1 MNNFLTTLIA
11 LILIS
16 ITCEATQTSPS
27 SLEKCP
33 KRIENIEKSKPFVEA
48 PQEKTSLEMAKESCL
63 DNNAQGCIDHGYLL
77 IQKDNYD
84 DAIISFNK
92 AFFLGF
98 EDEGLRGK
106 YYIKCLGKDPEGC
119 YLFGYMAENG
129 KGGEQNATLAQN
141 AYAFNLKK

>member
-11 LILIS
+11 LALIS
-16 ITCEATQTSPS
+16 VTCEATQNSPS

-33 KRIENIEKSKPFVEA
+33 KRIENIEKSEPFVEA
-48 PQEKTSLEMAKESCL
+48 PQEKTSFELAKKSCL

-77 IQKDNYD
+77 IKKDHYD
-84 DAIISFNK
+84 DAIVSFNK

-98 EDEGLRGK
+98 EDAGLRGK

-129 KGGEQNATLAQN
+129 KGGEQNITLAEN

>member
-11 LILIS
+11 LALIN

-27 SLEKCP
+27 SLENSP
-33 KRIENIEKSKPFVEA
+33 KRMENIEESKPFVET
-48 PQEKTSLEMAKESCL
+48 PQEKNSLEIAESSCL
-63 DNNAQGCIDHGYLL
+63 ENNAQGCIDHGYLL

-84 DAIISFNK
+84 KAIDSFNK

-106 YYIKCLGKDPEGC
+106 FYVKCLSKDPEGC

-129 KGGEQNATLAQN
+129 KGGEQNATLAEN